1 MSAAPEKFVTQIAAV
16 WLEPSYPVYPIIVK
30 AFGIYI

>member
-1 MSAAPEKFVTQIAAV
+1 VTQIAAV
-16 WLEPSYPVYPIIVK
+16 WLEPSHPVYPIIVK